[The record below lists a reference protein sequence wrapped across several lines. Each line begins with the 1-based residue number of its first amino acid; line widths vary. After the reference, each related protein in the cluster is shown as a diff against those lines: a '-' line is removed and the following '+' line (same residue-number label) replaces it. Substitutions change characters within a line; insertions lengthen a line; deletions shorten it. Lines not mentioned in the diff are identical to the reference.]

1 MSNSQDAKLAVFW
14 WKKTLEMDGKH
25 FQWPIITDK
34 IRNIVL
40 EQLDKTL
47 SIYDRSGIIKEF
59 EENFARYHWVRYWI
73 TFNSGTSALLAMYE
87 GINLMPWDEILAP
100 NYTFFATN
108 TPLVYMGYK
117 PKLID
122 CNSDGNI
129 DPKEIEKNITK
140 NTKAVVVTH
149 MWGIPCDMDEIVKI
163 CKERKIL
170 LLEDCSH
177 AHGAQYKWK
186 KVGTF
191 WDAAIWSLQWQKI
204 ITGGEWWILLT
215 NDKEIHDRALLLG
228 HYNKR
233 SLQQIE
239 PENQYHQYATTW
251 FWLKLRAHPVAITI
265 ANEQFSHLDN
275 WIHQKNKFASKIIDE
290 LKDIP
295 FLTMP
300 RFEDKVPSWYAFVM
314 QYDKSKAKN
323 LSIEVFIKLLH
334 KEWLMEIDRPLSTM
348 PNNNLPLFVNPE
360 WALNKDFYG
369 NENNDNVY
377 SNSEKF
383 YQNAIKIPIW
393 VNKTDLKIVEK
404 YILWI
409 KKIARFIDES
419 IDLSNFTLNF

>member
-1 MSNSQDAKLAVFW
+1 M
-14 WKKTLEMDGKH
+14 
-25 FQWPIITDK
+25 
-34 IRNIVL
+34 
-40 EQLDKTL
+40 
-47 SIYDRSGIIKEF
+47 
-59 EENFARYHWVRYWI
+59 
-73 TFNSGTSALLAMYE
+73 
-87 GINLMPWDEILAP
+87 
-100 NYTFFATN
+100 
-108 TPLVYMGYK
+108 
-117 PKLID
+117 
-122 CNSDGNI
+122 
-129 DPKEIEKNITK
+129 
-140 NTKAVVVTH
+140 
-149 MWGIPCDMDEIVKI
+149 
-163 CKERKIL
+163 
-170 LLEDCSH
+170 
-177 AHGAQYKWK
+177 
-186 KVGTF
+186 
-191 WDAAIWSLQWQKI
+191 
-204 ITGGEWWILLT
+204 
-215 NDKEIHDRALLLG
+215 LLG

-409 KKIARFIDES
+409 KKIARFIAES